1 MESKSNTDILKGYFV
16 RKQGSLDT
24 MTCRVCK
31 KDIKAPKGKI
41 KMLIVELGM
50 GVCSTAAVGVV
61 KVVN

>member
-50 GVCSTAAVGVV
+50 GGVKLTCCVKAAPH
-61 KVVN
+61 N